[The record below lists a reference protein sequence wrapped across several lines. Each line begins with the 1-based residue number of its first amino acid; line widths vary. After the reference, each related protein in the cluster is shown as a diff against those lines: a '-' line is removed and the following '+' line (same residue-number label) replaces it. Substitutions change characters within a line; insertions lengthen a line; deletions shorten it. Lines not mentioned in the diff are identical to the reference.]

1 MMDQDSK
8 QLFDEITSKDISTLT
23 ADDIAFL
30 KARRLYLTPAQR
42 LAYQSAEMGLFGKD
56 EEAVAL
62 EQVKEEAELDEV
74 VVEDSDED
82 PVEDGIKGMKKKKK

>member
-8 QLFDEITSKDISTLT
+8 QLFDEITSKDINSLT

-56 EEAVAL
+56 EEAVVL

>member
-1 MMDQDSK
+1 MMDSETK
-8 QLFDEITSKDISTLT
+8 QLFDEITSKDINSLT

-42 LAYQSAEMGLFGKD
+42 LAYQSAEMNLFGKD
-56 EEAVAL
+56 EEAVVL
-62 EQVKEEAELDEV
+62 DQVSQEAELDEV

>member
-1 MMDQDSK
+1 MMDSDTK
-8 QLFDEITSKDISTLT
+8 QLFDEITSKDISSLT

-42 LAYQSAEMGLFGKD
+42 MAYQQAEMNLFGKD
-56 EEAVAL
+56 EEAVVL
-62 EQVKEEAELDEV
+62 EQAKEEAELNEV
-74 VVEDSDED
+74 VVEDSDEE